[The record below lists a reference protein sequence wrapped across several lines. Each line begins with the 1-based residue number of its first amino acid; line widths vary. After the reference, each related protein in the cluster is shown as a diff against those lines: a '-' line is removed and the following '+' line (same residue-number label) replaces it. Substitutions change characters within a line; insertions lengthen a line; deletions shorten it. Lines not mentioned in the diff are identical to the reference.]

1 LGLRSL
7 QELPPLD
14 GDPPALDAL
23 GQRVIALATPLAVS
37 VPVASELPA
46 PELPAPELPAPELPA
61 PELPDPPI
69 RPLFRP
75 ASASASEDA
84 PEP

>member
-37 VPVASELPA
+37 VPVA
-46 PELPAPELPAPELPA
+46 PELPA